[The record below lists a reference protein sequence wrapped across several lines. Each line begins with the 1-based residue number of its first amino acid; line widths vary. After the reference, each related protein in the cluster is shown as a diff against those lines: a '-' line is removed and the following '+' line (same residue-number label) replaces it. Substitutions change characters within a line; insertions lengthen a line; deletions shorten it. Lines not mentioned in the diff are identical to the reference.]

1 MQQYDFSKDQNI
13 DYKFADL
20 IETTRI
26 ELKSEVLS
34 SNVSPDKKLV
44 KTILYYSGHIITA
57 YVDGGIIDI
66 FKVNGP
72 LLQ

>member
-26 ELKSEVLS
+26 ELKNDVPSNLS
-34 SNVSPDKKLV
+34 QN
-44 KTILYYSGHIITA
+44 
-57 YVDGGIIDI
+57 
-66 FKVNGP
+66 
-72 LLQ
+72 